1 MATITQGTDIK
12 PLEGA
17 VIRRVTLGGTV
28 TKGDPITQQTDDGY
42 WDMSDGSTAQLT
54 VAVAVQG
61 GSSGDKIDAVVLGPI
76 QCLSGATPGVL
87 VYPSDTEGTFD
98 DGDGST
104 KDTVIG
110 FVEAATILFVLPQ
123 IVDFT

>member
-1 MATITQGTDIK
+1 MTAITHGTDIK
-12 PLEGA
+12 PLRGA
-17 VIRRVTLGGTV
+17 VIRRVTLGESV
-28 TKGDPITQQTDDGY
+28 TKGDPITLQSDGK
-42 WDMSDGSTAQLT
+42 WDMSDADAAQLT

-61 GSSGDKIDAVVLGPI
+61 GVDTDRVDAVVLGPV

-87 VYPSDTEGTFD
+87 VYTSNTEGDYD
-98 DGDGST
+98 DGVAST

-110 FVEAATILFVLPQ
+110 YAESATVLFVLPQ

>member
-1 MATITQGTDIK
+1 MATIAQGTDIK
-12 PLEGA
+12 PLKGA

-28 TKGDPITQQTDDGY
+28 TKGDPISQQTDDAK
-42 WDMSDGSTAQLT
+42 WDMADGSAAQLT

-61 GSSGDKIDAVVLGPI
+61 GVVTDVVDAVVLGPI

-98 DGDGST
+98 DGDGAT
-104 KDTVIG
+104 KKTVIG
-110 FVEAATILFVLPQ
+110 FVESATVLFVLPQ
-123 IVDFT
+123 IRDFT